1 MQHHPLARL
10 PLTLAPM
17 RAAALHTLHQT
28 RRMQL
33 RLGPRVAPAELV
45 VANALLVK
53 VLHVPTAVVRP
64 VQLQHAID
72 LAALNAPGRG
82 LAQPAVD
89 QTRFAVV
96 LEPIPVAPKLAL
108 RHSQQ
113 FPGLRQLPPFPA
125 AQNIS
130 KLQHSTVLA
139 TSSGS
144 LMRLHPEA
152 QNRTTRVLPNP
163 NNSCAIDTS
172 LRLAYRAG
180 PASDILAMRS
190 LGLGKRMHF

>member
-82 LAQPAVD
+82 FAQPAVD

-108 RHSQQ
+108 RRSQRLKTSRN
-113 FPGLRQLPPFPA
+113 FSILRPCGHVARFIDSPPPGGIEPD
-125 AQNIS
+125 
-130 KLQHSTVLA
+130 
-139 TSSGS
+139 
-144 LMRLHPEA
+144 
-152 QNRTTRVLPNP
+152 
-163 NNSCAIDTS
+163 NSCAT
-172 LRLAYRAG
+172 
-180 PASDILAMRS
+180 
-190 LGLGKRMHF
+190 